1 LGDRFPGYPTDRGG
15 LDGRSAQQMNL

>member
-15 LDGRSAQQMNL
+15 LGGRSAQQMNL